1 MSECAFFL
9 ELDSLPVIVT
19 GGGEKALNKAGIL
32 VEAGAEVSCWSR
44 DFIPEFANLQKLYPD
59 KLGFV
64 RGELTPELLLHLIHG
79 PARPFCL
86 VAASED
92 PEADLA
98 LSQIC
103 REEKIPCIRE
113 GRDTDSSLARR
124 IDRGELSFAV
134 AAKHLPELEEL
145 WHSRLERELPQEWLQ
160 GSAEL
165 LAYAE
170 SPEVQK
176 LHPDFRERELHDI
189 SAAMLDCNGR
199 FEAALAK
206 YEAQKKRAFF

>member
-1 MSECAFFL
+1 M
-9 ELDSLPVIVT
+9 
-19 GGGEKALNKAGIL
+19 
-32 VEAGAEVSCWSR
+32 SCWSR
-44 DFIPEFANLQKLYPD
+44 DFIPEFADLQKLYPD

-98 LSQIC
+98 LGQIC
-103 REEKIPCIRE
+103 HKEKILCICE
-113 GRDTDSSLARR
+113 GRDADSALARR

-134 AAKHLPELEEL
+134 AAKRLPQLEEL
-145 WHSRLERELPQEWLQ
+145 WHSRLERELPQDWLN
-160 GSAEL
+160 GSSEL

>member
-9 ELDSLPVIVT
+9 ELESLPVIVT
-19 GGGEKALNKAGIL
+19 GGGEKALKKAGIL
-32 VEAGAEVSCWSR
+32 AEAGAEVSCWSR
-44 DFIPEFANLQKLYPD
+44 DFIPEFADLQKLYPD

-86 VAASED
+86 VVASED

-98 LSQIC
+98 LGQIC
-103 REEKIPCIRE
+103 HKEKMLCICE
-113 GRDTDSSLARR
+113 GRDADSALARR

-134 AAKHLPELEEL
+134 AAKRLPQLEEL
-145 WHSRLERELPQEWLQ
+145 WHSRLGRELPQDWLN
-160 GSAEL
+160 GTSEL

-199 FEAALAK
+199 FEAAKAK
-206 YEAQKKRAFF
+206 HEAQKKRAFF

>member
-9 ELDSLPVIVT
+9 ELESLPVIVT
-19 GGGEKALNKAGIL
+19 GGGEKALKKAGIL
-32 VEAGAEVSCWSR
+32 AEAGAEVSCWSR
-44 DFIPEFANLQKLYPD
+44 DFIPEFADLQKLYPD

-98 LSQIC
+98 LGQIC
-103 REEKIPCIRE
+103 HKEKILCICE
-113 GRDTDSSLARR
+113 GRDADSALARR

-134 AAKHLPELEEL
+134 AAKRLPQLEEL
-145 WHSRLERELPQEWLQ
+145 WHSRLERELPQDWLN
-160 GSAEL
+160 GSSEL

-199 FEAALAK
+199 FEAAK
-206 YEAQKKRAFF
+206 VKHEAQKKRAFF